1 MTAQNNWTRFAGGVS
16 VVTDA
21 AIMDALF
28 LSFSYIESDSFQSP
42 GLPLW
47 ALCALLCYTVNLFFL
62 RKPRPIPAL
71 AGLNVALLAGTLF
84 VVFRFSATLTGWV
97 ATAFT
102 VLFLLISVART
113 FQFAWSPV
121 TLSAQ
126 LIHADL
132 LFLALVWLALSAQPL
147 LADRPDYLALQLAV
161 LLLNLACAV
170 ALRVGGGTEGSVLVG
185 APVAGGLLS
194 VGLLAGLMVV
204 LLILVRTL
212 AGHSRTAVDTI
223 AAGITSGAAAL
234 WDAINRFFT
243 WLFSLLPKPDLAQSA
258 LPEATLPSMDESGAL
273 EEAVLDP
280 TILYIAGAVVLVLAV
295 IGAVLLL
302 IRFRHSKLTLG
313 KVGGVSAP
321 PVRRKKLR
329 GALGRRLEAL
339 MAELRFRV
347 LAFRKRDT
355 PAGVLVWLEGRMKK
369 AGAPRLPG
377 ETPRAFLLRL
387 PLDLSSLADLLDA
400 QYYGSK
406 GEGYLS
412 PAQCRDLRR
421 QAAKVLPTRPVRQP
435 SAPPDGPDEDCGHTG
450 PDRSSPS
457 PDSAHKK

>member
-132 LFLALVWLALSAQPL
+132 LFLALVWLALSAQPQ
-147 LADRPDYLALQLAV
+147 LADRPD
-161 LLLNLACAV
+161 
-170 ALRVGGGTEGSVLVG
+170 
-185 APVAGGLLS
+185 
-194 VGLLAGLMVV
+194 
-204 LLILVRTL
+204 
-212 AGHSRTAVDTI
+212 
-223 AAGITSGAAAL
+223 
-234 WDAINRFFT
+234 
-243 WLFSLLPKPDLAQSA
+243 
-258 LPEATLPSMDESGAL
+258 
-273 EEAVLDP
+273 
-280 TILYIAGAVVLVLAV
+280 
-295 IGAVLLL
+295 
-302 IRFRHSKLTLG
+302 
-313 KVGGVSAP
+313 
-321 PVRRKKLR
+321 
-329 GALGRRLEAL
+329 
-339 MAELRFRV
+339 
-347 LAFRKRDT
+347 
-355 PAGVLVWLEGRMKK
+355 
-369 AGAPRLPG
+369 
-377 ETPRAFLLRL
+377 
-387 PLDLSSLADLLDA
+387 
-400 QYYGSK
+400 
-406 GEGYLS
+406 
-412 PAQCRDLRR
+412 
-421 QAAKVLPTRPVRQP
+421 
-435 SAPPDGPDEDCGHTG
+435 
-450 PDRSSPS
+450 
-457 PDSAHKK
+457 